1 MVYLK
6 NYSVILLLLTTL
18 PLLATARNDDWRLV
32 WSDEFNTEGRLSP
45 SVWNYEQ
52 GYVRNEEAQWYQP
65 DNAVCKGG
73 FLVIEARKSGIV
85 RILFTYPVVT
95 IGVKEREFIEY
106 TSSSVT
112 TAGKKEF
119 LYGRFEVRA
128 RIPVAKGAWPA
139 IWTLGSNME
148 WPSCGEIDIME
159 YYQIKGVPHILANA
173 AWGTDKQV
181 GGVNGIVRPH
191 PISILRRKIRNGLP
205 NFTFGGW
212 IGMKK
217 LSNSIWMMNC

>member
-6 NYSVILLLLTTL
+6 NYLVILLLLMTL

-73 FLVIEARKSGIV
+73 FLVIEKSGIV

-95 IGVKEREFIEY
+95 IGVK
-106 TSSSVT
+106 
-112 TAGKKEF
+112 
-119 LYGRFEVRA
+119 
-128 RIPVAKGAWPA
+128 
-139 IWTLGSNME
+139 
-148 WPSCGEIDIME
+148 
-159 YYQIKGVPHILANA
+159 
-173 AWGTDKQV
+173 
-181 GGVNGIVRPH
+181 NGN
-191 PISILRRKIRNGLP
+191 L
-205 NFTFGGW
+205 
-212 IGMKK
+212 
-217 LSNSIWMMNC
+217 